1 MTGDPTAT
9 AAVSTGRRTRLRHVR
24 PTDYERLH
32 QIESDDETAA
42 RWRYRGQ
49 LPPLQEYETA
59 LWKNTSAILVSELL
73 GDQADHQP
81 NPTGIESGHVIG
93 YVHLHDVQERAGHG
107 FFSIYAAPEYR
118 RTGLL
123 LEATYLFGEWLWGN
137 TSLRWIYCHA
147 FEDNLPQFK
156 SAVRHGVLQHFGTY
170 RNRVAIDG
178 VPQDV
183 HLLGISRE
191 QWQASASRQR
201 FVRLARSP
209 S

>member
-1 MTGDPTAT
+1 MSAELARH

-24 PTDYERLH
+24 PTDYSRLH
-32 QIESDDETAA
+32 DIESDDETAA

-49 LPPLQEYETA
+49 IPPLHEYETA
-59 LWKNTSAILVSELL
+59 LWKNTHSILVSELRN
-73 GDQADHQP
+73 DESTTP
-81 NPTGIESGHVIG
+81 NPTGIPTGNVIG
-93 YVHLHDVQERAGHG
+93 YVHLHDVEPRAGHG
-107 FFSIYAAPEYR
+107 FFSIYSAPEHR

-123 LEATYLFGEWLWGN
+123 LEATYLFGEWMWGN

-156 SAVRHGVLQHFGTY
+156 SAMRHGVLQHLGAY

-178 VPQDV
+178 EPQDV

-191 QWQASASRQR
+191 AWFASASRQR
-201 FVRLARSP
+201 FVRLIGG
-209 S
+209 